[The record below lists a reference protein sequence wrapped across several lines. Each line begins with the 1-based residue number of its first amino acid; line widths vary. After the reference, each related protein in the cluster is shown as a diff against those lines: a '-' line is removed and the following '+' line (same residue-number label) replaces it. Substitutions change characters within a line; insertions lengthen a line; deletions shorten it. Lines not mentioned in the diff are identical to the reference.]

1 MKTTI
6 VFALILALSVATV
19 AQQKAFDELEGADI
33 QIYKTVNGYDLKMNI
48 IYPDDYKKG
57 KRYPAI
63 IFFFGGGWNSGT
75 VQQFDK
81 QCHFLASK
89 GMIAM
94 VANYRVHSRNNSTPY
109 DAVEDAKSA
118 IRWVRIHAKE
128 LGVNKN
134 KIVASGGS
142 AGGHL
147 AACTA
152 MVPGYEGAGEKS
164 AVSSKPNA
172 LVLFNPAINV
182 SHFSERFGKNAAAVS
197 PIEFVKP
204 KLPPTIIFHG
214 TADKTV
220 PFATIDEFEQKM
232 EAAGNVIYVVPFS
245 GQGHG
250 FFNYGRSDNK
260 FYELT
265 MEKTESFLRE
275 LNYIKY

>member
-6 VFALILALSVATV
+6 VLVLAFALSAATF
-19 AQQKAFDELEGADI
+19 AQHKSFDELDGADI
-33 QIYKTVNGYDLKMNI
+33 RIYKTVDGYDLKMNI
-48 IYPDDYKKG
+48 VYPDDYIKG

-63 IFFFGGGWNSGT
+63 IFFFGGGWASGT

-81 QCHFLASK
+81 QCHFLASR

-94 VANYRVHSRNNSTPY
+94 AANYRVRSRNNSTPY

-128 LGVNKN
+128 LGVNIN

-152 MVPGYEGAGEKS
+152 MVPGYESAGEKI

-182 SHFSERFGKNAAAVS
+182 SHLSKRFGKNAAAVS

-204 KLPPTIIFHG
+204 NLPPTIIFHG

-220 PFATIDEFEQKM
+220 PFATIDEFAHKM
-232 EAAGNVIYVVPFS
+232 EAAGNVIYVVPFT

-265 MEKTESFLRE
+265 MRKTESFLRE
-275 LNYIKY
+275 LNYIK